1 MVSLL
6 FQNPIV
12 FAAWVLAILVA
23 LSVHEFSHALVST
36 TLGDPTAKRLGRL
49 TLNPAAHVDLL
60 GLLALVTVGFGWGKP
75 VPYNA
80 YNLRNQK
87 WGPVL
92 IALAGPAMN
101 LVLALGLGL
110 LVRVLLPMLGDSNL
124 LIQFLYLSLMLNLSL
139 MLFNLLPIPPLDGSK
154 ILLTVLSGP
163 QAARTRIWLETRGP
177 WLLIGLVVA
186 DAVLGLGVFDWL
198 YRVMTALTNLIV
210 GV

>member
-1 MVSLL
+1 MLPLL
-6 FQNPIV
+6 FQNPLV
-12 FAAWVLAILVA
+12 FVAWVLAILVA
-23 LSVHEFSHALVST
+23 LSVHEFSHALVSNW
-36 TLGDPTAKRLGRL
+36 LGDPTAKRLGRL

-87 WGPVL
+87 WGPIA

-110 LVRVLLPMLGDSNL
+110 LTRLLLPVLSDGNL

-154 ILLTVLSGP
+154 ILLAVLSGP

-177 WLLIGLVVA
+177 LLLIGVVIA
-186 DAVLGLGVFDWL
+186 DAVLGLGIFGWL
-198 YRVMTALTNLIV
+198 YRVVTALTDLII